1 MSPKNKNYDILKR
14 IDWITV
20 LLTLGLAF
28 FGMIAIAS
36 ATCTAFDPDTQT
48 FLEYVG
54 SLSSSLPLTQ
64 FIYFCLG
71 VILIIV
77 LLFVD
82 YSNIREFCNIIYWGC
97 VALLVIT
104 LIFGANQRG
113 LKGWLRIGS
122 VGIQTSEICK
132 PLIILV
138 LAREF
143 AERTENTSGGIEK
156 FRDLLPILW
165 RFLIPVVLIA
175 AQPDLGTAMVYLF
188 ILIGLLFMSKTSFK
202 ILGPMFGAALAMLP
216 IAWLL
221 MSEDQKLKTDQALL
235 TAPISLFG
243 MVMGKFL
250 AAFIVFGISACV
262 TLVYGVVI
270 SVYAMPDWPVLLGE
284 VLGLLLLGAALI
296 AIGMFISALTENQVI
311 AAIGSFAVMFFLA
324 MFDSFASMIQI
335 SWIAK
340 ILTSLSLASR
350 YTDFTMGY
358 LNLANVLFFVSLAG
372 VFIFLTVRVFEKKR
386 WS

>member
-1 MSPKNKNYDILKR
+1 MGAILRRELKQYFTSPIGYIFLAVFFAFSGFYFFVGTLMNSTTDLTPIFNAMF
-14 IDWITV
+14 TV
-20 LLTLGLAF
+20 
-28 FGMIAIAS
+28 II
-36 ATCTAFDPDTQT
+36 
-48 FLEYVG
+48 FLV
-54 SLSSSLPLTQ
+54 
-64 FIYFCLG
+64 
-71 VILIIV
+71 
-77 LLFVD
+77 
-82 YSNIREFCNIIYWGC
+82 
-97 VALLVIT
+97 
-104 LIFGANQRG
+104 
-113 LKGWLRIGS
+113 
-122 VGIQTSEICK
+122 
-132 PLIILV
+132 
-138 LAREF
+138 
-143 AERTENTSGGIEK
+143 
-156 FRDLLPILW
+156 PILTM
-165 RFLIPVVLIA
+165 R
-175 AQPDLGTAMVYLF
+175 
-188 ILIGLLFMSKTSFK
+188 
-202 ILGPMFGAALAMLP
+202 
-216 IAWLL
+216 L

-250 AAFIVFGISACV
+250 AAFIVFAISACV

-270 SVYAMPDWPVLLGE
+270 SVYALPDWPVLLGE

-335 SWIAK
+335 SWIAN

-358 LNLANVLFFVSLAG
+358 LNLANVLFFISLAG

>member
-1 MSPKNKNYDILKR
+1 MGAILRRELKQYFTSPIGYIFLAVFFAFSGFYFFAGTLASSTTDLTPIFTAMF
-14 IDWITV
+14 TV
-20 LLTLGLAF
+20 
-28 FGMIAIAS
+28 
-36 ATCTAFDPDTQT
+36 
-48 FLEYVG
+48 
-54 SLSSSLPLTQ
+54 
-64 FIYFCLG
+64 
-71 VILIIV
+71 II
-77 LLFVD
+77 
-82 YSNIREFCNIIYWGC
+82 
-97 VALLVIT
+97 
-104 LIFGANQRG
+104 
-113 LKGWLRIGS
+113 
-122 VGIQTSEICK
+122 
-132 PLIILV
+132 
-138 LAREF
+138 
-143 AERTENTSGGIEK
+143 
-156 FRDLLPILW
+156 
-165 RFLIPVVLIA
+165 FLIP
-175 AQPDLGTAMVYLF
+175 
-188 ILIGLLFMSKTSFK
+188 ILTMR
-202 ILGPMFGAALAMLP
+202 
-216 IAWLL
+216 L

-372 VFIFLTVRVFEKKR
+372 VFIFLTVRVLEKKR